1 MCFGS
6 LHKVAG
12 FTAHVLQQTRADV
25 TSATPLQGGEREGDP
40 VCAFFVVECGRSRT
54 LLLLFGSLLQLRI
67 VAIWI
72 YFWVRLHLIAP
83 HHT

>member
-12 FTAHVLQQTRADV
+12 FTAHVLQQTRANV

-40 VCAFFVVECGRSRT
+40 VCAFFV
-54 LLLLFGSLLQLRI
+54 F
-67 VAIWI
+67 
-72 YFWVRLHLIAP
+72 RLWAY
-83 HHT
+83 